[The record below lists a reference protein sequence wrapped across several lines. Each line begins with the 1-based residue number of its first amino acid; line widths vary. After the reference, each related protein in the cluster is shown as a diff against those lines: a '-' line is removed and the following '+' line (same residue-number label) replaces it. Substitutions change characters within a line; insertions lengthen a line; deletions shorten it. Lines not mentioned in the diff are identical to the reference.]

1 MLVGLFVH
9 SFCQVHVLFCLQLW
23 RRLDGQ
29 QKVRHQ
35 IDLKFVDL
43 IFRLPIKLL
52 KQRKF
57 AYMYL
62 SSKFECFPIYIYT
75 ELFFSRRSIQSL
87 KWPRPSSPLKGICT
101 VVVSYVKRMLVYLP
115 EFFKIFVCENVFLF
129 ESGYF
134 KVRHGLA
141 SDAPLVTRTTEESH
155 YVTAYDVIRREVHLY
170 RWTVSH
176 VCWFL
181 CGERGEFLKEIR
193 SLYLSEKINL

>member
-1 MLVGLFVH
+1 MYVVPYIFGNTYYPSHNLSYVWYFYLAFTRRCGWLSLVITSILPVSSGFNYMCRVIVLNVEALDFDCLISYIVLVGLFVH

-75 ELFFSRRSIQSL
+75 ELFFSRRSIQS
-87 KWPRPSSPLKGICT
+87 
-101 VVVSYVKRMLVYLP
+101 
-115 EFFKIFVCENVFLF
+115 
-129 ESGYF
+129 
-134 KVRHGLA
+134 
-141 SDAPLVTRTTEESH
+141 
-155 YVTAYDVIRREVHLY
+155 
-170 RWTVSH
+170 
-176 VCWFL
+176 
-181 CGERGEFLKEIR
+181 
-193 SLYLSEKINL
+193 

>member
-1 MLVGLFVH
+1 MTPYICMLSHTYLVTLIIHHIIFHMFGIFILHSHDVAVDYLLLLRVYCRCQVVLTICVEWSLLNVEALDFDCLISYIVLVGLFVH

-75 ELFFSRRSIQSL
+75 ELFFSRRSIQS
-87 KWPRPSSPLKGICT
+87 
-101 VVVSYVKRMLVYLP
+101 
-115 EFFKIFVCENVFLF
+115 
-129 ESGYF
+129 
-134 KVRHGLA
+134 
-141 SDAPLVTRTTEESH
+141 
-155 YVTAYDVIRREVHLY
+155 
-170 RWTVSH
+170 
-176 VCWFL
+176 
-181 CGERGEFLKEIR
+181 
-193 SLYLSEKINL
+193 

>member
-1 MLVGLFVH
+1 MYVVPYIFGNTYYPSHNLSYVWYFYLAFTRRCGWLSLVITSILPVSSGFNYMCRVIVVECWSIGFWLFDKL
-9 SFCQVHVLFCLQLW
+9 CQVHVLFCLQLW

-75 ELFFSRRSIQSL
+75 ELFFSRRSIQS
-87 KWPRPSSPLKGICT
+87 
-101 VVVSYVKRMLVYLP
+101 
-115 EFFKIFVCENVFLF
+115 
-129 ESGYF
+129 
-134 KVRHGLA
+134 
-141 SDAPLVTRTTEESH
+141 
-155 YVTAYDVIRREVHLY
+155 
-170 RWTVSH
+170 
-176 VCWFL
+176 
-181 CGERGEFLKEIR
+181 
-193 SLYLSEKINL
+193 